1 MKKLPVGKL
10 PHDFLKELLKEF
22 QYHDENILVGAS
34 YGVDGCVIKTGG
46 TKIALTTDPITFTTK
61 ELPYYLIGV
70 NVNDILCMGA
80 LPEYML
86 VNLFFPPGSS
96 EEYVRKI
103 FRELKQIA
111 SSFNLKIVGGHTEIT
126 YGIDRTIASAFIM
139 GKVIKEIG
147 PARVVPGDSI
157 VLVKGIAIEGTSIL
171 AREKEGELKKKL
183 SPNIIERAK
192 GFLYDPGIIIFKEAV
207 IALEKF
213 DIHNMHDP
221 TEGGIF
227 TALYETLIASEK
239 GALIFKENI
248 LVYEETRT
256 LCGIFNINPFGLLA
270 SGSLIIILPEN
281 EAVKLVNEYHERGIE
296 ASIIGKIMEK
306 EYGVKLQDKGEIKD
320 LKPFERD
327 EIVRV
332 LE

>member
-1 MKKLPVGKL
+1 MKKLPIGKL
-10 PHDFLKELLKEF
+10 PPDFLQELLERF
-22 QYHDENILVGAS
+22 QYSDKNILIGAS
-34 YGVDGCVIKTGG
+34 YGVDGCVIRSGG
-46 TKIALTTDPITFTTK
+46 VEVALTTDPITFTTQ

-70 NVNDILCMGA
+70 NVNDIMCMGA

-86 VNLFFPPGSS
+86 ANLFFPPGTS
-96 EEYVRKI
+96 EEYVRETFDKI
-103 FRELKQIA
+103 NEIA
-111 SSFNLKIVGGHTEIT
+111 SRYNLKIVGGHTEIT
-126 YGIDRTIASAFIM
+126 YGIDRTIASAFII
-139 GKVIKEIG
+139 GRVIKNIG
-147 PARVVPGDSI
+147 PANVVPGDSI

-171 AREKEGELKKKL
+171 AREKEDELLKKL

-192 GFLYDPGIIIFKEAV
+192 KFLFDPGIIIFNEAI

-227 TALYETLIASEK
+227 TALYETLFASHK
-239 GALIFKENI
+239 GGLIYIDNI
-248 LVYEETRT
+248 PIYEETRV
-256 LCGIFNINPFGLLA
+256 LCEIFGVDPFGLLA
-270 SGSLIIILPEN
+270 SGSLIIILPED
-281 EAVKLVNEYHERGIE
+281 EASKLVDEYRKNGIE
-296 ASIIGKIMEK
+296 ANIIGKVMER
-306 EYGVKLQDKGEIKD
+306 EYGIKLLNKGKIED